1 MSSIPKYSI
10 KDKKAASFLKRYY
23 NDIEVFVEDKKCS
36 NMWVN
41 LINATLQDIAEI
53 DSVTQLGD
61 KLTVI
66 KECKNDDDF
75 SYPKI
80 YIIDGDFDFIFN
92 LKIKNKRLFRLNV
105 YCVENLLF
113 SENALLE
120 LIFQLDSNK
129 PKRTLK
135 EELNF
140 VMICDYLRK
149 NWGEWYLLAS
159 IVYYYKIKNIHE
171 ELTPNV
177 SQYFQKKYRSYEC
190 FNCKRICSKLNKF
203 KKCIEN
209 NIGKDE
215 LIKKISL
222 VKSILK
228 KNNMDILRIISA
240 KDCLITYILQFL
252 RKNYKY
258 GNTKDVLK
266 VQLAAYTTFDL
277 DKNFY
282 NSFREKCAK
291 ILGSNNNVDKRR
303 N

>member
-1 MSSIPKYSI
+1 MSNIPKYSI
-10 KDKKAASFLKRYY
+10 KDKKGASFLKRHY

-41 LINATLQDIAEI
+41 LINITLQDIAKIE
-53 DSVTQLGD
+53 SVTQLGD

-66 KECKNDDDF
+66 KECKNDNDF

-92 LKIKNKRLFRLNV
+92 SKIKNERLFRLNV

-113 SENALLE
+113 SENAFLE

-129 PKRTLK
+129 PKGTLK

-177 SQYFQKKYRSYEC
+177 SQYFQNKNRLYEC
-190 FNCKRICSKLNKF
+190 FNCKRIRTKLNKF

-228 KNNMDILRIISA
+228 KKNIDILRIISA
-240 KDCLITYILQFL
+240 KDCLITYILHFL
-252 RKNYKY
+252 HKNYKY

-266 VQLAAYTTFDL
+266 VQLAAYTAFDL

-291 ILGSNNNVDKRR
+291 ILGANNNVD
-303 N
+303 NN